1 MNSDERLQ
9 LAKNLLERWTQEVR
23 YPEANRLDVVM
34 AAENVPEAAQALL
47 DARWEYY
54 LAAIT
59 GLDQPQKQ
67 QVEILYH
74 FCSGAA
80 VLTLRVQQPRQ
91 GAKVPTLATVVPL
104 AAMLERELHEMFG
117 IEVQGL
123 PDASRL
129 YLPDD
134 WQEGVYPLLKD
145 ARLDQLDSRGDAAC
159 Q

>member
-1 MNSDERLQ
+1 MQSEERLQ
-9 LAKNLLERWTQEVR
+9 LAQTLLAAWTQEVR
-23 YPEANRLDVVM
+23 TPEANRVDIVM
-34 AAENVPEAAQALL
+34 DASSVPEAAQALL
-47 DARWEYY
+47 DAHWQYY

-59 GLDQPQKQ
+59 GLDQPQQ
-67 QVEILYH
+67 QRVEILYH

-80 VLTLRVQQPRQ
+80 VLTLRVRQPRQ

-117 IEVQGL
+117 IEVVGL

-134 WQEGVYPLLKD
+134 WQDGVYPLLKD
-145 ARLDQLDSRGDAAC
+145 APLDQLDSKGDAAC